1 MLFIFYK
8 GVEIHLWSTHVDLL
22 HHDHQHVAPSHRG
35 SASHVLGILLCLA
48 SSFSYAMWLILQV
61 TFQFNNNSNFYNS
74 FLIYLFIYSIAIV
87 FEDRQKWIKHIHAII
102 QAQLSYV
109 QWVVCNLWF
118 LPYARKGI
126 GVSGS
131 WVGILASLQQLIRYY
146 FHPQFLLL
154 FTHKTKR
161 NI

>member
-1 MLFIFYK
+1 MEKPGLGTLSGKAKIAGTVAGIGGAMLFIFYK

-87 FEDRQKWIKHIHAII
+87 FEDRQK
-102 QAQLSYV
+102 
-109 QWVVCNLWF
+109 
-118 LPYARKGI
+118 
-126 GVSGS
+126 
-131 WVGILASLQQLIRYY
+131 
-146 FHPQFLLL
+146 
-154 FTHKTKR
+154 
-161 NI
+161 